1 MFKIV
6 ILFAFAA
13 LVVADKNAEILRQGS
28 DVQPEGYSYN
38 YETSNGIAA
47 QEQGGL
53 SGEAIAAQGSYQFT
67 APDGTPIQLSYIAN
81 EGGFQPQGAH
91 IPTPPPIPDQIL
103 RALEYIRTH
112 PPKEEPQQKR
122 FS

>member
-1 MFKIV
+1 M
-6 ILFAFAA
+6 FAFAA